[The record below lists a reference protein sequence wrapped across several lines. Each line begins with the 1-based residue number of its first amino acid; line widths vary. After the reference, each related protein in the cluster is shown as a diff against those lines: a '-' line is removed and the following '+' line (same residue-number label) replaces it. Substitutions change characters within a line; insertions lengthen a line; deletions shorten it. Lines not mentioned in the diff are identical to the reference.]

1 MDLSTRRLCLFRR
14 AFFGL
19 TAEHKQYF
27 YEELFS
33 LAYYGKISISE
44 AQRMPIYTRQWF
56 IQRVKKELK
65 ELKKKQDQAL
75 KGKK

>member
-1 MDLSTRRLCLFRR
+1 
-14 AFFGL
+14 
-19 TAEHKQYF
+19 
-27 YEELFS
+27 
-33 LAYYGKISISE
+33 
-44 AQRMPIYTRQWF
+44 MPIYTRQWF